1 MNGLESGFPVLHLH
15 VISSGQWCRL
25 GRLRRRVHS
34 TQKDLEPAPT
44 ATSGESPFPAP
55 SPAATA
61 HPLPKD
67 RTGVQRRAARQGFAS
82 AETRRGV
89 AVADFAAESPERS
102 WNTSNPAAFGGSEA
116 SAEVARRPV
125 ATRGASTAA
134 SGEHGS
140 MDVDV
145 GGDVFDAMS
154 KALDSDVFETM
165 QLEDEADASSKIA
178 PAAAGDRG
186 LDSAGQSALPLKDD
200 AGVANDPLLEWR
212 AGRARSDERHRNE
225 RKTEQL
231 GQAIAGPKAALG
243 LHGKEIADLVRS
255 FGEALRP
262 GRGLGIAHAGLVQER
277 KSLETPRRKEAADG
291 AGATGAPSLGAGAA
305 PVAPAALATL
315 ATPATPAALRGLG
328 SGPKLPGARVNRLS
342 SRNQVRRSC
351 QRSEEDPVPT
361 ALPSGQGFIRS
372 YTPCDST
379 SAGAS
384 AFLASASRRKRAC
397 DVLEGKASEEV
408 EDPTATMGSY
418 R

>member
-1 MNGLESGFPVLHLH
+1 
-15 VISSGQWCRL
+15 
-25 GRLRRRVHS
+25 
-34 TQKDLEPAPT
+34 
-44 ATSGESPFPAP
+44 
-55 SPAATA
+55 
-61 HPLPKD
+61 
-67 RTGVQRRAARQGFAS
+67 
-82 AETRRGV
+82 
-89 AVADFAAESPERS
+89 VADFAAESPERS

-243 LHGKEIADLVRS
+243 LHGKEIADL
-255 FGEALRP
+255 
-262 GRGLGIAHAGLVQER
+262 ER

-342 SRNQVRRSC
+342 SRNQ
-351 QRSEEDPVPT
+351 
-361 ALPSGQGFIRS
+361 GFIRS

-418 R
+418 RSMRPRRGATTRARSVQAKESLDRLVVRLQGSRGRACSPIFLPDTQLCRKPREEEIRDYDVGFALLATNGTLEQLEAALQSGKSPNACTRFGESLLHSLARRGDTHVDKLRLLLK